1 MTDNKKTVLIVE
13 DERSLRRA
21 LVDKFNHEGFN
32 VLEAKDGSEGLDIAL
47 KNHPDIILLDIIMPV
62 MDGISMVEKLRM
74 DAWGKT
80 AGVIILTNLS
90 DGQQMLDSM
99 KNGVFEYLVKSNW
112 KIQDVVTK
120 VKQRIQP

>member
-1 MTDNKKTVLIVE
+1 MTNSKKTVLVVE

-21 LVDKFNHEGFN
+21 LVDKFTHEGFT
-32 VLEAKDGSEGLDIAL
+32 VLEAKDGSDGLDVAL
-47 KNHPDIILLDIIMPV
+47 KDHPDIILLDIIMPV
-62 MDGISMVEKLRM
+62 MDGITMLEKLRS
-74 DAWGKT
+74 DPWGKN

-120 VKQRIQP
+120 VKERIK

>member
-1 MTDNKKTVLIVE
+1 MTDNKKTVLVVE

-21 LVDKFNHEGFN
+21 LVDKFTHEGFN
-32 VLEAKDGSEGLDIAL
+32 VLEAKDGSEGLDVAF

-74 DAWGKT
+74 DAWGKD

-120 VKQRIQP
+120 VKERIK